1 MLRTIVLP
9 IVDTHQVGITA
20 QKTVDIIVWVIV
32 MLAFI
37 RHTHQVGITAQKTVD
52 IIVWLFVMLAFI
64 RHTHQVASKNRRKEP
79 GHSGYFSLVLRKM
92 YITLI
97 FISETTINI
106 YLFFVHIV
114 AFPMIQLY
122 LKTVQYK
129 ARY

>member
-1 MLRTIVLP
+1 MNENELWHLVFVLWRNP
-9 IVDTHQVGITA
+9 NDQNFAHYT
-20 QKTVDIIVWVIV
+20 D
-32 MLAFI
+32 
-37 RHTHQVGITAQKTVD
+37 
-52 IIVWLFVMLAFI
+52 LFYVHPSVLLLLL
-64 RHTHQVASKNRRKEP
+64 VASKNRRKEP
-79 GHSGYFSLVLRKM
+79 GHSGYFSPVLRKM